1 MKENQMNQELLTHII
16 DFVKA
21 RDTGLSPLY
30 SKRVR
35 ARAWDRAKEAKRR
48 AFEAARKADSRGP
61 ALLRAKCI
69 VHGCTNHTDEGKFVG
84 NLCAPCHSMITGG
97 MVGFTD
103 SFLRQIPDL
112 QKQVKELEAK
122 AEEARAEARYQV
134 EMKKEAVEKVEKL
147 RAVLRDCRDTFRH
160 IIDNT
165 PIGLS
170 PFSTDTLALVEQVL
184 GETA

>member
-16 DFVKA
+16 DYVTA

-48 AFEAARKADSRGP
+48 AFEAARKADRNCGSEHECPESPEVIRGRAAEYNSRIGY
-61 ALLRAKCI
+61 LE
-69 VHGCTNHTDEGKFVG
+69 D
-84 NLCAPCHSMITGG
+84 
-97 MVGFTD
+97 
-103 SFLRQIPDL
+103 
-112 QKQVKELEAK
+112 QVDRLKLERNGAW
-122 AEEARAEARYQV
+122 EETRCQV
-134 EMKKEAVEKVEKL
+134 EMKKEAEAKVEKL
-147 RAVLRDCRDTFRH
+147 RSALRDCRDTFRH